1 MKCKEIKEYILHYLL
16 GELDSVTEMR
26 VNEHLLECADCRK
39 QVDEMEILFARIK
52 DTEEFRPD
60 KKVLERIKKKVE
72 TKPTPAPVAFFKKPV
87 KLYYAVVTL
96 FIGIF
101 LASIPV
107 IFMEKKQ
114 TNTIKVRI
122 EAKKNYEI
130 TTADSITFYAVPSRR
145 LGGT

>member
-1 MKCKEIKEYILHYLL
+1 MQCKEIKEYIFDYLL

-39 QVDEMEILFARIK
+39 EVNTMETMFERIK
-52 DTEEFRPD
+52 DTEEFTPD
-60 KKVLERIKKKVE
+60 KKVLERIIKRVE
-72 TKPTPAPVAFFKKPV
+72 TKPTPAPVAFFDKPV
-87 KLYYAVVTL
+87 KLYYAVATL
-96 FIGIF
+96 FIGII
-101 LASIPV
+101 LASVPI

-114 TNTIKVRI
+114 TNPTKVRI

-130 TTADSITFYAVPSRR
+130 TTADSITFYSVPSRR